1 MVCNY
6 VHYQRVIVWLRY
18 AQIFERDCE
27 RYFPCVLSPNDVGDD
42 EYVEQ
47 NQKYDVR
54 YHVCYPIACV
64 EWTLYACIVAMS
76 IDQSEISANQCGMHT
91 HTHHCRAS
99 HRVFYR
105 QSIGHHIA
113 H

>member
-1 MVCNY
+1 MS
-6 VHYQRVIVWLRY
+6 
-18 AQIFERDCE
+18 
-27 RYFPCVLSPNDVGDD
+27 SPNDVCDD

-47 NQKYDVR
+47 YQKYDVR

-64 EWTLYACIVAMS
+64 EWTLYAHRVAMS
-76 IDQSEISANQCGMHT
+76 SDQCKLNANECGIHT
-91 HTHHCRAS
+91 HAHHCKAF

-105 QSIGHHIA
+105 QSIGHYIA